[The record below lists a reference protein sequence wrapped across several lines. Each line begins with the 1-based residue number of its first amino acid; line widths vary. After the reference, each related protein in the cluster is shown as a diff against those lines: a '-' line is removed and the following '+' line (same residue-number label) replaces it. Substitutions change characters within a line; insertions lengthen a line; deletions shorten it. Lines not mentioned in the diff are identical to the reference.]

1 MRCEREESVMT
12 PKILGLSK
20 WKDGIAF
27 TELKKA
33 GRKTLLMRKWGFEVL
48 GAVRQMK
55 LPQRL

>member
-1 MRCEREESVMT
+1 MT
-12 PKILGLSK
+12 PKIFGLSK
-20 WKDGIAF
+20 WKGGIAF